1 MGRFFQ
7 TAPTQFVENY
17 IYQPPW
23 ELMQQAAAQ
32 KQKIYDA
39 AIASTKLFDNIPIEH
54 LQGEDDVYNVQEKQ
68 RYYAE
73 NAANIAKA
81 IQNDPSKAQQY
92 MANIES
98 LQKELQKD
106 FTTGDISKIQGSAQA
121 YKKWQEDNKKLKED
135 DASRY
140 TAAERAYLGE
150 YLNAGGNS
158 LSQGFRGEQVTKGID
173 YDAIRKSL
181 GELKANKIKS
191 TRQTPGGGLYMVETE
206 NGLEEMSEERMNG
219 WMLSQILSPENLA
232 SLSQSEKFGLGTY
245 RNSEGKIDYDNGS
258 LFAPLRGFARAGH
271 YSQQENSFKMSADSA
286 AIAQMNE
293 AGQNRRWAIDRQDRL
308 VKEEKDR
315 IDAANKTKDDKI
327 NAYDIKIA
335 EAQIAGDTKAED
347 LWTNAKNNLL
357 GREGTYKSNAG
368 SMFKSV
374 ESIQQSSAKGDKNSQ
389 KLLQNMFMPKLSEIL
404 NVKNPEE
411 KALYQDIIGKIKQN
425 KLNVDNIEEYVQSKI
440 PKNVKLTEQQIQ
452 TKTDILKNTDK
463 ITGIPD
469 MFATGLGIV
478 VGDVIPKTASKINI
492 NYFKDKIDRGDKS
505 PETMRKY
512 QEALS
517 DYKQQEEEME
527 KSRLRVSG
535 KLTGHKD
542 YRKLAIESLKS
553 ESYLDKNKDR
563 RDNLSS
569 NIKNMFSNISEDWEE
584 NKSKFTTNYATAP
597 LSISAQSSMK
607 TILRDVN
614 NRKDFVNEDG
624 TEVSATQF
632 NSFDNITSVVP
643 TDGRG
648 RYGLIATDKN
658 GKQTRLLTNPGTP
671 IYNTVY
677 NIAKGD
683 VNPSTE
689 VGLAVIYPTVGIIKQ
704 KAEALKTAGQS
715 NVKLT
720 IKSAKG
726 NTYYLH
732 QVGNT
737 DKFNVY
743 DSFGN
748 LQTEKG
754 PIDYTQA
761 GVGIDKNDNR

>member
-7 TAPTQFVENY
+7 TAPTQFIDNY

-32 KQKIYDA
+32 KQKVYDT
-39 AIASTKLFDNIPIEH
+39 AIASAKLFDNIPIEH
-54 LQGEDDVYNVQEKQ
+54 LQGEDDVYNVKEKQ

-73 NAANIAKA
+73 SAANIAKA

-92 MANIES
+92 LGNIES
-98 LQKELQKD
+98 LQRELQKD

-158 LSQGFRGEQVTKGID
+158 LSQRFRGEQVTKGID
-173 YDAIRKSL
+173 YEAIRKSL

-245 RNSEGKIDYDNGS
+245 KNSEGKIDYDNGS

-286 AIAQMNE
+286 DIAQMNE
-293 AGQNRRWAIDRQDRL
+293 AGRNRRWAIDRQDRL
-308 VKEEKDR
+308 NKEYQDR
-315 IDAANKTKDDKI
+315 VDAANKTKDEKVSAIDKEIADGWI
-327 NAYDIKIA
+327 NNNMVKVQFY
-335 EAQIAGDTKAED
+335 E
-347 LWTNAKNNLL
+347 NAKNNLL

-368 SMFKSV
+368 SMFNSV
-374 ESIQQSSAKGDKNSQ
+374 GSIQQSSAKGDKNSQ
-389 KLLQNMFMPKLSEIL
+389 KLLQNIFMPELSKVL

-425 KLNVDNIEEYVQSKI
+425 KLNVDNIEEYIQNKI
-440 PKNVKLTEQQIQ
+440 PKNIKLTEQQIQ
-452 TKTDILKNTDK
+452 SKMNVLKNTDK
-463 ITGIPD
+463 ITGVPD
-469 MFATGLGIV
+469 LIGSS
-478 VGDVIPKTASKINI
+478 VGAFTVDVIPQKLSQVNV
-492 NYFKDKIDRGDKS
+492 NYFKDKINRGDKS
-505 PETMRKY
+505 LETKRKY
-512 QEALS
+512 EEALAN
-517 DYKQQEEEME
+517 YKEQEQDLTNHFNRINN
-527 KSRLRVSG
+527 KLRG
-535 KLTGHKD
+535 TKD
-542 YRKLAIESLKS
+542 YRKLAIELLKNTN
-553 ESYLDKNKDR
+553 YLDKNNDR
-563 RDNLSS
+563 RENLSS
-569 NIKNMFSNISEDWEE
+569 KIKDLFSNVSEDWKE

-597 LSISAQSSMK
+597 LSISGQSSMK

-632 NSFDNITSVVP
+632 NNFDNITSIVP

-671 IYNTVY
+671 IYNAIY

-683 VNPSTE
+683 VNSNTE
-689 VGLAVIYPTVGIIKQ
+689 VGLAVTYPTIGIIKQ
-704 KAEALKTAGQS
+704 RAEALKTAGQS

-748 LQTEKG
+748 LQTKKG

>member
-7 TAPTQFVENY
+7 TAPTQFVDNY

-23 ELMQQAAAQ
+23 ELMQQAASQ

-92 MANIES
+92 LNNIDL

-140 TAAERAYLGE
+140 TAAERAYLGD

-191 TRQTPGGGLYMVETE
+191 TRQTPGGGLYMIETE

-245 RNSEGKIDYDNGS
+245 RNSEGRIDYDNGS
-258 LFAPLRGFARAGH
+258 LFAPLRGFARVGH

-293 AGQNRRWAIDRQDRL
+293 AGQNRRWAIDRQDKL
-308 VKEEKDR
+308 NKEYQDR
-315 IDAANKTKDDKI
+315 VDAANKTKDEKVSAIDKEIADGWI
-327 NAYDIKIA
+327 NNDMVKVQFY
-335 EAQIAGDTKAED
+335 E
-347 LWTNAKNNLL
+347 NAKNNLL
-357 GREGTYKSNAG
+357 GREGTYKSNMG
-368 SMFKSV
+368 SMFKDFKDL
-374 ESIQQSSAKGDKNSQ
+374 QTKSASGNIDAQKQLSQGLNTFLRNSGIDF
-389 KLLQNMFMPKLSEIL
+389 KDPKQ
-404 NVKNPEE
+404 
-411 KALYQDIIGKIKQN
+411 KALAQDIVGKIKQN
-425 KLNVDNIEEYVQSKI
+425 KLSVDNLDDYLAKRVPI
-440 PKNVKLTEQQIQ
+440 QINRTVDLNTQ
-452 TKTDILKNTDK
+452 KFLKNRSVIAASNEKKQNLDLIETK
-463 ITGIPD
+463 RNQIEQNK
-469 MFATGLGIV
+469 ALGNNVSAKNRIQKLESEIK
-478 VGDVIPKTASKINI
+478 DLQNRNNKINPDLI
-492 NYFKDKIDRGDKS
+492 YKESIEDFKKNYRGYEDSNENFRDTFKKR
-505 PETMRKY
+505 
-512 QEALS
+512 
-517 DYKQQEEEME
+517 
-527 KSRLRVSG
+527 
-535 KLTGHKD
+535 
-542 YRKLAIESLKS
+542 
-553 ESYLDKNKDR
+553 
-563 RDNLSS
+563 
-569 NIKNMFSNISEDWEE
+569 IKGVLEDFSKDWEE

-597 LSISAQSSMK
+597 LSISGQSSMK

-632 NSFDNITSVVP
+632 NNFDNITSIVP

-658 GKQTRLLTNPGTP
+658 GKQIRLLTNPGTP

-683 VNPSTE
+683 VNSNTE

-704 KAEALKTAGQS
+704 RAEALKTAGQS

-748 LQTEKG
+748 LQTKKG

>member
-81 IQNDPSKAQQY
+81 IQNDPARAQQY
-92 MANIES
+92 LNNIDS

-106 FTTGDISKIQGSAQA
+106 MTSGDLSKIIGSAQA
-121 YKKWQEDNKKLKED
+121 YKKWQEDNKKRKEED
-135 DASRY
+135 PARY
-140 TAAERAYLGE
+140 AAAERTYLGE

-158 LSQGFRGEQVTKGID
+158 LSQGFRGDLVTKGID
-173 YDAIRKSL
+173 YEAIRKSL

-368 SMFKSV
+368 SMFKDFKDLQIKSANGNIDAQKQLSQGLNTFLRKS
-374 ESIQQSSAKGDKNSQ
+374 SI
-389 KLLQNMFMPKLSEIL
+389 EY
-404 NVKNPEE
+404 KNPKQ
-411 KALYQDIIGKIKQN
+411 KALAEDIVGKIKQN
-425 KLNVDNIEEYVQSKI
+425 KLSIDGIEDYLAKRIPVQINRTVDANTQKF
-440 PKNVKLTEQQIQ
+440 
-452 TKTDILKNTDK
+452 LKNRS
-463 ITGIPD
+463 
-469 MFATGLGIV
+469 
-478 VGDVIPKTASKINI
+478 VIAASNEKKQNLDLIKTKINQIEQNKALVNNVAAKARIQKLQSEIHNLEIRNYKI
-492 NYFKDKIDRGDKS
+492 NPDLIYKESIEDFKKNYRGYEDS
-505 PETMRKY
+505 NENFRDTF
-512 QEALS
+512 
-517 DYKQQEEEME
+517 
-527 KSRLRVSG
+527 G
-535 KLTGHKD
+535 K
-542 YRKLAIESLKS
+542 R
-553 ESYLDKNKDR
+553 
-563 RDNLSS
+563 
-569 NIKNMFSNISEDWEE
+569 IKGVLEDFSKDWEE

-632 NSFDNITSVVP
+632 NKFDNITSVVP

-689 VGLAVIYPTVGIIKQ
+689 VGLAVVYPTVGIIKQ